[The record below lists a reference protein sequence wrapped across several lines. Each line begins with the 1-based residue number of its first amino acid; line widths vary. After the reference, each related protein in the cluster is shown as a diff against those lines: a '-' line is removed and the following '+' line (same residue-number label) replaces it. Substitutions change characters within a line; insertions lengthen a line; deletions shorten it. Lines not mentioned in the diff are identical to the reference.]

1 MVFDNDVVS
10 AQLEFEQV
18 LYRLL
23 LKFHQHNRSMAK
35 DYYYRYL
42 NLSFDAETKFQ
53 KRDDSKF
60 LSILADFEVIREFLK
75 TLPIL
80 YSDIKLYLVDLDGF
94 NGFERMDTYVLEHS
108 KTREFLSN
116 DFARGFEQKGNFQN
130 RQLFY
135 SRHILQYLDPPL
147 KTHHNKISRAADLLK
162 QHLIKEDAY
171 SNPYELKRKQ
181 VEFAFDSLFPPTT
194 MTGQVFSK
202 RQREAV
208 IELCLP
214 DDILGQFTKDDND
227 E

>member
-10 AQLEFEQV
+10 AQLEFAKI

-23 LKFHQHNRSMAK
+23 LRFHQHNSCMAE

-60 LSILADFEVIREFLK
+60 LSTLADFEVIREFLK

-80 YSDIKLYLVDLDGF
+80 YSDIKLYLVEWGGF
-94 NGFERMDTYVLEHS
+94 NGFQCMDTSVLERS
-108 KTREFLSN
+108 KAREFLSN

-135 SRHILQYLDPPL
+135 SRNILQYLDPTL

-171 SNPYELKRKQ
+171 ANPYELKRKQ

-194 MTGQVFSK
+194 ITGQGFSK
-202 RQREAV
+202 RQRDAV
-208 IELCLP
+208 IEMCLP
-214 DDILGQFTKDDND
+214 DDILGQFTEDDND

>member
-1 MVFDNDVVS
+1 MGFDNDVVS
-10 AQLEFEQV
+10 AQLEFANI

-42 NLSFDAETKFQ
+42 NFSFDAETKFQ
-53 KRDDSKF
+53 KREDSRF
-60 LSILADFEVIREFLK
+60 LSTLADFEVIREFLK
-75 TLPIL
+75 SLPIL
-80 YSDIKLYLVDLDGF
+80 YSDINLYLVELDGF
-94 NGFERMDTYVLEHS
+94 NGFQCIDTFVLERS
-108 KTREFLSN
+108 KAREFLSK
-116 DFARGFEQKGNFQN
+116 DFARGFEQKGNFQK

-135 SRHILQYLDPPL
+135 SRNILQYLDPPL
-147 KTHHNKISRAADLLK
+147 KTHHNKISRATDLLK

-181 VEFAFDSLFPPTT
+181 VEYAFDSLFPPTT
-194 MTGQVFSK
+194 MRGQVFSK
-202 RQREAV
+202 RQRDAV
-208 IELCLP
+208 IEMCLP